1 VEQVLP
7 YNNYPQVNIEIGQIF
22 VIDYYRFDQSIERR
36 YYISDGT
43 IWQNMP
49 CTREFILDY
58 LKPIRTDKMYV
69 GEKEYSASYFGEQDM
84 AYWSDYAAKREFWR
98 LEDTGGIFEKCE
110 MKREVLPYNNYP
122 PIKIDIG
129 QVFVIDYHTK
139 DGGIDRKYYIAD
151 GTVWQDMPSTRE
163 FIIGEE

>member
-1 VEQVLP
+1 
-7 YNNYPQVNIEIGQIF
+7 
-22 VIDYYRFDQSIERR
+22 
-36 YYISDGT
+36 
-43 IWQNMP
+43 
-49 CTREFILDY
+49 
-58 LKPIRTDKMYV
+58 MYV